1 MEIEDIRRVLNEAL
15 PLRIPLQDPN
25 AHPRERISELEAYIL
40 KCAWHRAEL
49 EEALHWTIEIGKRL
63 RLQWDSI
70 EGWQAAAP
78 RSRPTKDQIDAA
90 KRTIDG
96 DRGTWDALQ
105 ECRTLVESL
114 KRQIA
119 RLGGSDYDAA
129 SRAYTLLSGS

>member
-1 MEIEDIRRVLNEAL
+1 MDLVEIKRRLDVAM
-15 PLRIPLQDPN
+15 PLRIPLQNPE
-25 AHPRERISELEAYIL
+25 AHPRERISELEDYIL
-40 KCAWHRAEL
+40 KCAWHRGEL

-63 RLQWDSI
+63 RVQWDGI
-70 EGWQAAAP
+70 DGWQVAV
-78 RSRPTKDQIDAA
+78 RGSRPTKDQIDAA